1 MMKTILQ
8 IGERAITC
16 EEIIPLLASYQ
27 LIPRLLFELI
37 IDNAIYQW
45 EKNLTLPKIYTQ
57 EEIKKAHQEFY
68 QKNQISEDKEL
79 IVWLERN
86 YLTPEQLYDIIIR
99 DLKIE
104 EFKQA
109 TWGNKV
115 ESYFLQRKSQ
125 FDKVIY
131 SLIQTQEIAAQ
142 ELYFR
147 IKEGEAEFSEIARKY
162 SQNSQAQN
170 GGLIGP
176 IELVNC
182 HPTIAKMLSISQPGQ
197 IFPPARIGEWLVIV
211 RLEKFIPA
219 QLDNFMRQRLIGELF
234 AAWLQ
239 DEFNRLNIKSD
250 KSIDLLM
257 ANG

>member
-1 MMKTILQ
+1 MTTILQ
-8 IGERAITC
+8 IGEQAITC
-16 EEIIPLLASYQ
+16 KEIIPLLASYQ
-27 LIPRLLFELI
+27 LMPRLLFELI
-37 IDNAIYQW
+37 IDNAICQW
-45 EKNLTLPKIYTQ
+45 EKSLALPKIYTQ
-57 EEIKKAHQEFY
+57 EEIEKAHQEFY
-68 QKNQISEDKEL
+68 QKNQISEEKEL
-79 IVWLERN
+79 LLWLERN
-86 YLTPEQLYDIIIR
+86 YLTAEQLHDIILR
-99 DLKIE
+99 NLRIE

-109 TWGNKV
+109 SWGNKI
-115 ESYFLQRKSQ
+115 ESYFLQRKST

-162 SQNSQAQN
+162 SQNSQAEN

-197 IFPPARIGEWLVIV
+197 IFPPTRIGEWLVIV

-239 DEFNRLNIKSD
+239 DEFNRLNIKYD
-250 KSIDLLM
+250 RSIDLLM
-257 ANG
+257 TNS